1 MACQTPISGMK
12 TGRDFAST
20 VRISSSAYS
29 RQKSS
34 AVFASESPISAS
46 EVAAE
51 AGVAPAALLET
62 SGICGGAGIAF
73 RVTIFAAEAGVG

>member
-1 MACQTPISGMK
+1 M
-12 TGRDFAST
+12 
-20 VRISSSAYS
+20 
-29 RQKSS
+29 SS
-34 AVFASESPISAS
+34 AVFASESTISAS

-73 RVTIFAAEAGVG
+73 RMTFLVGGCRAFGGGTGGGFGP